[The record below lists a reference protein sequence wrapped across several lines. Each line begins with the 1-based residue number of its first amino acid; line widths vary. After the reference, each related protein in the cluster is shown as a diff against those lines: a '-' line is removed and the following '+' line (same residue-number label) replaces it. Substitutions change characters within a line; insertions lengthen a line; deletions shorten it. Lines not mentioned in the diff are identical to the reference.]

1 MSYKPSR
8 SFFKIPNTIIDD
20 FLPYIGCK
28 AFAVYAYY
36 ARLVNYNEQ
45 RAFPSLTTTAKH
57 LHLDKR
63 TVRKCNDILEQFKL
77 IEKTAG
83 GNRKAN
89 RYRILKPNL
98 KILDKL

>member
-1 MSYKPSR
+1 MISCHISGAKPSLYTHTTPDW
-8 SFFKIPNTIIDD
+8 ST
-20 FLPYIGCK
+20 
-28 AFAVYAYY
+28 
-36 ARLVNYNEQ
+36 NEQ

-83 GNRKAN
+83 GNHKAN